1 MGTPQF
7 QWIIMNF
14 THWMAIW
21 EVLPHLKISRR
32 SQIMLSCFCHA
43 QDDKE
48 SHVVVARMEKEHP
61 WIQKEQAI

>member
-1 MGTPQF
+1 
-7 QWIIMNF
+7 
-14 THWMAIW
+14 MAIW